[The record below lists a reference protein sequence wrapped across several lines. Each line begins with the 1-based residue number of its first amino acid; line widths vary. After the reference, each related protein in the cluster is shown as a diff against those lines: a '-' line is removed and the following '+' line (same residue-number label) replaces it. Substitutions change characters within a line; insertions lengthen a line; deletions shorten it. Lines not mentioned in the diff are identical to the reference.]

1 MQNPFKKTNAIK
13 SWIAFF
19 LFFTLNMIVFTAIVF
34 LVQPIWYDINNFLIN
49 ALGLE
54 WDWLV
59 TIIII
64 SFILIFSGI
73 FLSVY
78 YLKRFQKLQKFEK
91 LSKFSISLPHKI
103 LLLIFFIGW
112 NFMLY
117 VLVDEGGEELTIIGR
132 QIENLS
138 PILYIILI
146 VSIGLSI
153 SVSFRHI
160 LKFGRQW
167 TQKKDVK
174 AGVLLVIIVGSSFLG
189 IFLPL
194 MGIPVN
200 VLEGELP
207 EKPYLMAHRGAAYL
221 APENTI
227 VAGEVALEWGAVGW
241 EVDISI
247 SYDGVLFL
255 CHDTT
260 LERTTNVEDI
270 FPTRIMD
277 DCTSFNMSEL
287 QQLDAGSWFVEGDP
301 FKTIKDGFVTQ
312 YDAENYRGE
321 SIPTLAEVL
330 TFTGDND
337 LYLNIDA
344 GRPPA
349 DHPYYDDYYEI
360 LLSQLN
366 ASGLGKKILI
376 NSDNPLAETMTTFGG
391 AGTVEEI
398 LASGRNMI
406 NTHHGLTNDVF
417 RAYDQANITVMVWT
431 VDTPSRFSQLWC
443 LGVDYVYTNA
453 LHLLVPLIEP
463 TWVISKANYLLSWAL
478 LSGGSILLGIAGYI
492 LLSKRNKLVEKKS

>member
-1 MQNPFKKTNAIK
+1 MQNPFNKFNWIKT
-13 SWIAFF
+13 WIAFF
-19 LFFTLNMIVFTAIVF
+19 LFFTLNMVVFTAIAF

-64 SFILIFSGI
+64 SFGLIFYGAI
-73 FLSVY
+73 LSFNL
-78 YLKRFQKLQKFEK
+78 LKRSKNLREMSE
-91 LSKFSISLPHKI
+91 LSIKLPHKI
-103 LLLIFFIGW
+103 ISLLFIIIW

-117 VLVDEGGEELTIIGR
+117 ILVVEGGDELKVIGR
-132 QIENLS
+132 QIENMS

-146 VSIGLSI
+146 MSLGLSI
-153 SVSFRHI
+153 SASSKHI
-160 LKFGRQW
+160 LKYSHLM

-174 AGVLLVIIVGSSFLG
+174 AGIVLVLIVGGYLFG
-189 IFLPL
+189 FFMPI
-194 MGIPVN
+194 MGVPVN
-200 VLEGELP
+200 VLSEDLP
-207 EKPYLMAHRGAAYL
+207 EKPLLMAHRGAAYL

-227 VAGEVALEWGAVGW
+227 IAGEVALEWGAVGW

-270 FPTRIMD
+270 FPTRIQD

-312 YDAENYRGE
+312 ADAENYRGE
-321 SIPTLAEVL
+321 SIPTFAEVL

-337 LYLNIDA
+337 LYLDIDA

-349 DHPYYDDYYEI
+349 DHPYYEAYYDI

-366 ASGLGKKILI
+366 ASGLGEKIMI
-376 NSDNPLAETMTTFGG
+376 NSGDPLVVTMTTVGS
-391 AGTVEEI
+391 AGTVEQI
-398 LASGRNMI
+398 LASGRDMI

-417 RAYDQANITVMVWT
+417 RAYDRANITVMVWT

-443 LGVDYVYTNA
+443 LGVDYVKTNA
-453 LHLLVPLIEP
+453 LHLLIPLTEP
-463 TWVISKANYLLSWAL
+463 TWTISKANYMLFWVI
-478 LSGGSILLGIAGYI
+478 LSGSSILLGIAGYV
-492 LLSKRNKLVEKKS
+492 LLSKRDKLVEKKS